1 VAITDID
8 FIFSFSPITF
18 KMKIVPDESETSS
31 NNIGD
36 PVKTMDPTNDMEAKV
51 DKEKQN
57 IART

>member
-1 VAITDID
+1 
-8 FIFSFSPITF
+8 
-18 KMKIVPDESETSS
+18 MKIVPDESETSS